1 MSIVHLNQI
10 RTRLETLFTGKVDMS
25 DQTFGSETF
34 ANMFLSRSLAAYA
47 VHHLSECSPED
58 AAKSIVDGSND
69 NGIDAIFFDQVDSR
83 LYVVQSKWIQSGKG
97 EPDNGSVKKFTS
109 GIRDLLFLNF
119 DRFNS
124 KIQGMADRI
133 TESLTS
139 AGLEIVAVLV
149 HTGTS
154 SLAEPSSRDFQDLL
168 NEVNDPTEVLT
179 WRLINQGA
187 LHQSLT
193 DALDS
198 PITAEV
204 ALRHWGQLQ
213 EPQLAIYGQVNAAD
227 LAKLWMDHPDR
238 LVARNLR
245 GSLGDTEVN
254 NEIRSS
260 LVSRPELFWYLNNG
274 VTATA
279 SNVEKLAIGGGRH
292 DFGVFR
298 CEGINIVNG
307 AQTVSTIG
315 RYVAKMGTAADLSNC
330 YVQFRVVSLQDAEAD
345 FGNEVTRTN
354 NRQNK
359 IEARDFV
366 SQDSEQQR
374 IRAELAIS
382 GIQYQIMRSDDLPR
396 GKTVFDLQDSTAA
409 LACASGNV
417 ALVVSLKSQ
426 IGKLWED
433 IQKAPY
439 RILFNES
446 VSGLHVW
453 NCIQTQRMIDA
464 AIDTQRSRYSKPKES
479 KILMY
484 GNRVIA
490 ALVFKNLSVRRFG
503 DPTFRFE
510 NEISEDH
517 VAKLTVT
524 TVYQVVNYVHRF
536 YGKSMIPTLFKN
548 QTKCRDIYEHALGHS

>member
-10 RTRLETLFTGKVDMS
+10 RTRLESLFDGKLDMS
-25 DQTFGSETF
+25 DQTRGTDTYT
-34 ANMFLSRSLAAYA
+34 NMFLSRALAAYA
-47 VHHLSECSPED
+47 VYHLSECTAEE

-83 LYVVQSKWIQSGKG
+83 LYLVQSKWIHSGKG
-97 EPDNGSVKKFTS
+97 EPDNGAVKKFTS

-124 KIQGMADRI
+124 KIQSMADTI

-139 AGLEIVAVLV
+139 PGLEIVSVLV

-154 SLAEPSSRDFQDLL
+154 ALAEPSTRDFKDLL
-168 NEVNDPTEVLT
+168 TEVNDPTEVLT
-179 WRLINQGA
+179 WRLINQAA

-193 DALDS
+193 NALDS

-227 LAKLWMDHPDR
+227 LAKLWIDHPDR

-254 NEIRSS
+254 NEIRGS
-260 LVSRPELFWYLNNG
+260 LESRPELFWYLNNG

-279 SNVEKLAIGGGRH
+279 SSVEKLAIGGGRH

-315 RYVAKMGTAADLSNC
+315 RYVAKMGTDVDLSNC
-330 YVQFRVVSLQDAEAD
+330 YVQFRVVSLQDAKPD

-366 SQDSEQQR
+366 SQDGEQQR
-374 IRAELAIS
+374 IRTELAIS

-417 ALVVSLKSQ
+417 TLVVLLKAQ

-433 IQKAPY
+433 IQKPPY
-439 RILFNES
+439 RNLFNES
-446 VSGLHVW
+446 ITGLYVW

-464 AIDTQRSRYSKPKES
+464 AIDSQRSRYSKPKES

-484 GNRVIA
+484 GNRIIA
-490 ALVFKNLSVRRFG
+490 SLIFKQLAVKRFG
-503 DPTFRFE
+503 DPNFKFDL
-510 NEISEDH
+510 EITEDQ
-517 VAKLTVT
+517 VADLTNN
-524 TVYQVVNYVHRF
+524 TVYRVVTYVHRF

-548 QTKCRDIYEHALGHS
+548 QTKCREIYELALGQD

>member
-1 MSIVHLNQI
+1 MSVVHLNQI
-10 RTRLETLFTGKVDMS
+10 RTRLDSLFSGKIDMS
-25 DQTFGSETF
+25 DQTVGTDTY
-34 ANMFLSRSLAAYA
+34 AHMFLSRALAAYA
-47 VHHLSECSPED
+47 VHHLSECSTED

-69 NGIDAIFFDQVDSR
+69 NGIDAIYFDQVDSR
-83 LYVVQSKWIQSGKG
+83 LYIVQSKWIQSGKG
-97 EPDNGSVKKFTS
+97 EPDNGSIKKFTS

-124 KIQGMADRI
+124 KIQGMAEEI

-149 HTGTS
+149 HSGS
-154 SLAEPSSRDFQDLL
+154 SGLAEPSTRDFQDLL
-168 NEVNDPTEVLT
+168 AEVNDPTEVLT
-179 WRLINQGA
+179 WRLINQGL

-193 DALDS
+193 DTLDS

-204 ALRHWGQLQ
+204 AIRHWGQLQ
-213 EPQLAIYGQVNAAD
+213 EPRLAIYGQVNAAD
-227 LAKLWMDHPDR
+227 LAKLWIDNPDR

-254 NEIRSS
+254 NEIRGS
-260 LVSRPELFWYLNNG
+260 LESRPELFWYLNNG

-279 SNVEKLAIGGGRH
+279 SNVEKLAVGGGRH

-315 RYVAKMGTAADLSNC
+315 RYVAKFGAEAELSNC
-330 YVQFRVVSLQDAEAD
+330 YVQFRVISLQDANAD

-366 SQDSEQQR
+366 SQDGEQQR
-374 IRAELAIS
+374 IRAELAIE
-382 GIQYQIMRSDDLPR
+382 GVQYQIMRSDDLPR

-409 LACASGNV
+409 LTCASGNIS
-417 ALVVSLKSQ
+417 LVVLLKSQ

-433 IQKAPY
+433 INKAPY
-439 RILFNES
+439 RYLFNES
-446 VSGLHVW
+446 VSGLYVW
-453 NCIQTQRMIDA
+453 NCIQTQRLIDA
-464 AIDTQRSRYSKPKES
+464 AIDGQRSRYSKPKES

-490 ALVFKNLSVRRFG
+490 ALVFKEIPTNKFG
-503 DPTFRFE
+503 DPSFNFSSEITEERINELSMNTVFRVINF
-510 NEISEDH
+510 
-517 VAKLTVT
+517 
-524 TVYQVVNYVHRF
+524 VHRF